1 MTAPARVTDEQA
13 RAVLACPMGASDSG
27 ADTVR
32 GYLTALLARL
42 WERRGEFSGKRPFGK
57 SSWQHDLYL
66 PLIRA
71 GIVPGTLD
79 EDGCVE
85 HLSRDAEARADA
97 LIGHAITL
105 LGQGPAATVTMG
117 HLDAIEGALDSA
129 ATALREGARIR
140 EWDSLQAAT
149 GVAWADIQRAA
160 GYARTLKSRVPDG
173 PGFEPEAEPSP
184 AFSASAAARAGWE
197 LSVEHLYH
205 REMRFHGGG
214 YYGPYWQEWYCEPP
228 PLAVLFRVTREDWP
242 AEPGEDGHPVRR
254 IYAIEVRDAA
264 EGQAEEPAAGSGAAR
279 PGGVRPAWTCR

>member
-79 EDGCVE
+79 EDGYVE
-85 HLSRDAEARADA
+85 HLSRDAEAEADA
-97 LIGHAITL
+97 LVQHAITL
-105 LGQGPAATVTMG
+105 LGQGPPATVTMG

-129 ATALREGARIR
+129 AMALREGARIR

-184 AFSASAAARAGWE
+184 VFSAFAAARAGWE
-197 LSVEHLYH
+197 LSGEHLFH
-205 REMRFHGGG
+205 RELRSSGWGSEVH
-214 YYGPYWQEWYCEPP
+214 GPYWQEWFCEPP
-228 PLAVLFRVTREDWP
+228 PLVTAFRVVREEWAPP
-242 AEPGEDGHPVRR
+242 AEDGHPVRR
-254 IYAIEVRDAA
+254 VYAIEVRDAA
-264 EGQAEEPAAGSGAAR
+264 EGQAEEGPAAGG
-279 PGGVRPAWTCR
+279 